1 MVDQPGEWRA
11 SHMTSHMASHMASHS
26 SASITN
32 QRAAAQCG
40 TVHADVAATEAQGV
54 LRGPIQAAL
63 KPAQDEDRAR
73 TSAAAE
79 VLAGIVAS
87 STTYEAG
94 SGTPCLKCL
103 SCAKGVVSTAMYNVT
118 PSDQC
123 AAHDRWL
130 LSYALD

>member
-1 MVDQPGEWRA
+1 MQHDNMVEPKGDLLA
-11 SHMTSHMASHMASHS
+11 NHMISHMASHS
-26 SASITN
+26 SMTN
-32 QRAAAQCG
+32 QAAAAQNG

-87 STTYEAG
+87 SSTYEAA
-94 SGTPCLKCL
+94 SGTPCLNASHATYKF
-103 SCAKGVVSTAMYNVT
+103 
-118 PSDQC
+118 
-123 AAHDRWL
+123 L
-130 LSYALD
+130 LLPFALD